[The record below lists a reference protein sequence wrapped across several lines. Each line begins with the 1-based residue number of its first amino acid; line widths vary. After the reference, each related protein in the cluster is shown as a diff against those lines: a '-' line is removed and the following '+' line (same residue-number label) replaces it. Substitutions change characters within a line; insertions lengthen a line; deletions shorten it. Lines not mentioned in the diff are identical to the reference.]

1 MAEIEIPIVTKRNQ
15 MTGDYEY
22 PQTHVNGVV
31 GIDEYVETI
40 VQENMPEIPEIPEI
54 PEVEFSDTGWI
65 EYDVNTPMQ
74 KNTQFMT
81 SDYNGFV
88 CAYRIINL
96 LGVETFYIRFNMR
109 NITSGA
115 VVNLP
120 SDLILNA
127 QSFTLR
133 TGTARLPV
141 QVSIKANGTM
151 TFYPNASDI
160 GWSSSDYVYQE
171 VSFLNN

>member
-31 GIDEYVETI
+31 GLDEFVETV
-40 VQENMPEIPEIPEI
+40 VQENMPEIPEI
-54 PEVEFSDTGWI
+54 EFSDTGWI
-65 EYDVNTPMQ
+65 EYDVNAPMQ

-88 CAYRIINL
+88 CAYRIINI

-120 SDLILNA
+120 SGLIRNA
-127 QSFTLR
+127 QSFPLR

-141 QVSIKANGTM
+141 QVSIKPNGTM
-151 TFYPNASDI
+151 TFYPNGSDS